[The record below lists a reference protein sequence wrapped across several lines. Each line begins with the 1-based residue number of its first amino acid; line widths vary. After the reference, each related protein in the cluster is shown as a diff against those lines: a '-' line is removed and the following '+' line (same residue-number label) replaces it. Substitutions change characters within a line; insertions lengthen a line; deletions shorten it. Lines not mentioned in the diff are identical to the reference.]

1 MIGKNNSYSKE
12 AIKARMLQNA
22 TRIWGLKSQ
31 HSLDPFVVLL
41 IDAFSTEIFKVSN
54 EMHSVNAR
62 ILDRVAKLL
71 TPSIYT
77 TPRPAHAVAFAM
89 PQEAEELLP
98 HHSEFFIKKQFASTI
113 KAVSDVQLEIP
124 FTPVDNI
131 RLHKLNVS
139 LLVSAH
145 TCYMMDENQNRIPVA
160 RIPNYAVPHNKL
172 YIGLDV
178 THFTAEQLPDA
189 LSFYYTN
196 ATYDHLDF
204 MYKLLPYVSFTVAGQ
219 ELAVSK
225 GLSYERDVRSEGF
238 EEVFSDFSI
247 REQMVDNI
255 KSAYSHKFIEL
266 SGFAQEE
273 IAAGGLPGPLAFLTE
288 QREVNTLL
296 QQKKI
301 LWIEA
306 TFPPQFTSEIIDGSS
321 FTTNAFPV
329 LNRAW
334 KSNECTLDIMGN
346 NIPLFTQLGEHYLYV
361 EEVVD
366 GFGRKYS
373 EIPFTQTDGLKKGY
387 FTVRSGGMERFSDR
401 NAIDMIAYVLEL
413 TRDEV
418 AAFGALDRDK
428 VVEALKNMTLQ
439 MKVLE
444 QKVKNN
450 GKAARE
456 NTNYIIIDP
465 IGDTEH
471 VRAAYWVT
479 HTTLANNLRPGT
491 RMVQQKI
498 SLANVNKHIVLL
510 TETLGGSDEQ
520 KGTDAV
526 QAYKYALTTRD
537 KIVSAEDIK
546 NYCRLVLKGELR
558 SVNVK
563 RGTIISDKPKEGFVR
578 SVEITIV
585 PLSYRQYG
593 RHYWADM
600 AMTLKNQ
607 IVNRAIDGVEYIVH
621 ILDQDDL
628 NN

>member
-22 TRIWGLKSQ
+22 ARIWGLKSQ

-54 EMHSVNAR
+54 EMHTVNAR

-77 TPRPAHAVAFAM
+77 TPRPAHAIAFAM
-89 PQEAEELLP
+89 PQEPTELLP

-124 FTPVDNI
+124 FTPIDNV

-145 TCYMMDENQNRIPVA
+145 TCYMMDENQNRIPIA
-160 RIPNYAVPHNKL
+160 RMPNYAIPHNKL
-172 YIGLDV
+172 FIGIDV
-178 THFTAEQLPDA
+178 TQYGEEQLPEA

-204 MYKLLPYVSFTVAGQ
+204 IYKLLPYVSFSTCG
-219 ELAVSK
+219 ELLAVSK
-225 GLSYERDVRSEGF
+225 GLSYERELKTEGF
-238 EEVFSDFSI
+238 DEVFNDFSI
-247 REQMVDNI
+247 REQMVENI

-266 SGFAQEE
+266 QGFSQEKIVPGGIPE
-273 IAAGGLPGPLAFLTE
+273 PLSSLAA
-288 QREVNTLL
+288 QREVSTLL

-306 TFPPQFTSEIIDGSS
+306 SFPPQFTSEIIDGSS

-334 KSNECTLDIMGN
+334 KSNECTLDVMGN

-366 GFGRKYS
+366 GFGRRYS
-373 EIPFTQTDGLKKGY
+373 EIPFTKTDSLKKGY

-401 NAIDMIAYVLEL
+401 NAVDMIAYVLEL

-418 AAFGALDRDK
+418 AAFGALERDK

-450 GKAARE
+450 GRAARE

-465 IGDTEH
+465 IGDMEH

-491 RMVQQKI
+491 RLVQQKI
-498 SLANVNKHIVLL
+498 SLANVNKNIVLL
-510 TETLGGSDEQ
+510 TETTGGSDEQ
-520 KGTDAV
+520 KGTDAI

-558 SVNVK
+558 SVEVK
-563 RGTIISDKPKEGFVR
+563 RGTIISDKPKEGFIR
-578 SVEITIV
+578 SVEISIV
-585 PLSYRQYG
+585 PTTYRQYG
-593 RHYWADM
+593 KHYWADM
-600 AMTLKNQ
+600 AMALKNQ
-607 IVNRAIDGVEYIVH
+607 IVSRAIDGIEYIVH
-621 ILDQDDL
+621 IMDQDDYK
-628 NN
+628 